1 MRETFLQEVDTF
13 IYLLTVST
21 VLAAIELTI
30 SWNDIKGINTLL
42 SPSQTIPLVIALGC
56 LARVLYIALLGDL
69 DERYRIRRGES
80 VAWGR
85 YGNWGVWLGVR
96 RAGRSDGGSVYSSR
110 T

>member
-1 MRETFLQEVDTF
+1 M
-13 IYLLTVST
+13 
-21 VLAAIELTI
+21 
-30 SWNDIKGINTLL
+30 LL
-42 SPSQTIPLVIALGC
+42 SPSQTIPLIIALGY

-85 YGNWGVWLGVR
+85 YGHWGVWLGIR
-96 RAGRSDGGSVYSSR
+96 RRGGGDEGSVYSSR